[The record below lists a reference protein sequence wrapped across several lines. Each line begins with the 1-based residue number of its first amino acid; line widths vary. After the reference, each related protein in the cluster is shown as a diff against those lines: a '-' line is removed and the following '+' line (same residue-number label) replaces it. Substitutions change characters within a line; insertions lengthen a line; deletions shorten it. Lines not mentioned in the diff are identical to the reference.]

1 MYFSITIVS
10 FLSREW
16 GREEYTVY
24 QIFYTV
30 QEKHNCIVIYK
41 DWSSLD
47 LSEIFAKVRFL

>member
-30 QEKHNCIVIYK
+30 QKKHNCIVIYK